1 MAENTSYGILTSA
14 HKGCQ
19 LAKSLKIPKQS
30 SFKTPL
36 MVSSPEVLN
45 SMPLGPEF
53 AKAGK
58 NFLLKTL
65 SVLDDPDESR
75 IDK

>member
-1 MAENTSYGILTSA
+1 
-14 HKGCQ
+14 
-19 LAKSLKIPKQS
+19 
-30 SFKTPL
+30 